1 MAYSALWRGGT
12 SDPMKRVFWLALL
25 LVACK
30 KHESEPVAVSAPAV
44 APKHAAD
51 PATFR
56 TQHTLTSKANGSA
69 AGFAVT
75 DGTGQFTIV
84 LPQEPKLQADM
95 MSQGGVE
102 VWNAQAVMPGGDVD
116 VQFGAM
122 TVPDGDLPLELSA
135 LDAIPGQLASM
146 VGGTLVTNAPGTLAG
161 MTAQI
166 FELTTGDKRRLFG
179 WYMKDTAHA
188 RVFQINC
195 VGNDVPKTKDA
206 CAAVAATLAV
216 KP

>member
-1 MAYSALWRGGT
+1 
-12 SDPMKRVFWLALL
+12 MKRVLWLAVL

-30 KHESEPVAVSAPAV
+30 KHESEPVVAAAPPTV
-44 APKHAAD
+44 AAKPAAD

-56 TQHTLTSKANGSA
+56 TQHTLTAKAKGSA
-69 AGFAVT
+69 AGFEVT

-135 LDAIPGQLASM
+135 LDAIPGQLAGM

-161 MTAQI
+161 LTAQV

-179 WYMKDTAHA
+179 WYAKDAAHA
-188 RVFQINC
+188 RVLQINC
-195 VGNDVPKTKDA
+195 VGADVPKTKDA
-206 CAAVAATLAV
+206 CAAVAASLAV

>member
-1 MAYSALWRGGT
+1 
-12 SDPMKRVFWLALL
+12 MKRVLWLAVL

-30 KHESEPVAVSAPAV
+30 KHESEPVVVAAVP
-44 APKHAAD
+44 PKPAAD
-51 PATFR
+51 PAAFR
-56 TQHTLTSKANGSA
+56 TQHTLTAKAKGSA
-69 AGFAVT
+69 AGFEVT
-75 DGTGQFTIV
+75 DGTGQFTIA
-84 LPQEPKLQADM
+84 LPQEPKLSSDM

-146 VGGTLVTNAPGTLAG
+146 VGGSLVTNQPGTLAG

-179 WYMKDTAHA
+179 WYAKDTAHA

-195 VGNDVPKTKDA
+195 VGADVPKTKDA
-206 CAAVAATLAV
+206 CGAVAATLAV

>member
-1 MAYSALWRGGT
+1 
-12 SDPMKRVFWLALL
+12 MKRVLWLVLV
-25 LVACK
+25 VACK
-30 KHESEPVAVSAPAV
+30 KHEAEPVAQQVPA
-44 APKHAAD
+44 ATIATD

-56 TQHTLTSKANGSA
+56 TKHTLTATPKGSA
-69 AGFAVT
+69 SGFELT
-75 DGTGQFTIV
+75 DGTGQFTLT
-84 LPQEPKLQADM
+84 LPNEPKLQSDM
-95 MSQGGVE
+95 MSQGGVQ

-122 TVPDGDLPLELSA
+122 TVPDGDLPVDLSQ
-135 LDAIPGQLASM
+135 LDAIPAQLAGA
-146 VGGTLVTNAPGTLAG
+146 VGGTLVHNAPGTLAG

-179 WYMKDTAHA
+179 WYAKDTAHA

-195 VGNDVPKTKDA
+195 VGADVPKTKDA
-206 CAAVAATLAV
+206 CAAVAATLVV

>member
-1 MAYSALWRGGT
+1 MKRALWW
-12 SDPMKRVFWLALL
+12 VL

-30 KHESEPVAVSAPAV
+30 KHESQPVAVQAPPAKVAV
-44 APKHAAD
+44 D
-51 PATFR
+51 PAAFR

-69 AGFAVT
+69 GGFAVT
-75 DGTGQFTIV
+75 DGTGQFTIA
-84 LPQEPKLQADM
+84 LPQEPKLSSDM
-95 MSQGGVE
+95 MLQGGVS
-102 VWNAQAVMPGGDVD
+102 VWNAQAVMQGGDVD

-122 TVPDGDLPLELSA
+122 TVPDGDLPVELSS
-135 LDAIPGQLASM
+135 LEAIPGQLASM
-146 VGGTLVTNAPGTLAG
+146 VGGSLVTNQPGTLAG
-161 MTAQI
+161 LTAQV

-179 WYMKDTAHA
+179 WYAKDAAHA

-195 VGNDVPKTKDA
+195 VGADVPKTKDA

>member
-1 MAYSALWRGGT
+1 
-12 SDPMKRVFWLALL
+12 MKRVLCLVL

-30 KHESEPVAVSAPAV
+30 KHESHPAAVTAV
-44 APKHAAD
+44 AAPKAAVD
-51 PATFR
+51 PAAFR
-56 TQHTLTSKANGSA
+56 MQHTLAANARGSA
-69 AGFAVT
+69 GGFEVS

-84 LPQEPKLQADM
+84 LPQEPKLQAEM

-135 LDAIPGQLASM
+135 LDAIPGQLAGM
-146 VGGTLVTNAPGTLAG
+146 VGGSLVTNQPGTLAG
-161 MTAQI
+161 LTAQI

-179 WYMKDTAHA
+179 WYAKDAAHA

-195 VGNDVPKTKDA
+195 VGADVPRTKDA
-206 CAAVAATLAV
+206 CAAVAATLTV
-216 KP
+216 MH